1 MSKDTKTERRTI
13 QVGDEH
19 VPFDAIVGR
28 NVPEREEKE
37 EESR

>member
-19 VPFDAIVGR
+19 VPFDAIIGR
-28 NVPEREEKE
+28 NVPERVDPE
-37 EESR
+37 EER